1 MPLSFD
7 LWWYATSYAL
17 FLLFLPYLSRGLQPL
32 GRKLHGML
40 AASLLVI
47 WGIVGII
54 PLIRFNLRKMS
65 VFVFLYWFI
74 LISYYKWYMKEFSN
88 KTCFKLIIGG
98 LSFNTLYWLGAN
110 LLHKCTGKMLTLQD
124 YPFDHWMIS
133 EMAIGFGIFLLF
145 SRKQF
150 YSKTIN
156 ILAGSAFGVYLIH
169 TYPNMG
175 DLFTSFAP
183 TAKVYSN
190 PWAIVIAFLYILT
203 LFAFCL
209 ILDLLCQGLFAIT
222 VNRQRGRGFE
232 KFYTFIKHAIRS
244 KYNDAN

>member
-74 LISYYKWYMKEFSN
+74 LISYYK
-88 KTCFKLIIGG
+88 
-98 LSFNTLYWLGAN
+98 
-110 LLHKCTGKMLTLQD
+110 
-124 YPFDHWMIS
+124 
-133 EMAIGFGIFLLF
+133 
-145 SRKQF
+145 
-150 YSKTIN
+150 
-156 ILAGSAFGVYLIH
+156 
-169 TYPNMG
+169 
-175 DLFTSFAP
+175 
-183 TAKVYSN
+183 
-190 PWAIVIAFLYILT
+190 
-203 LFAFCL
+203 
-209 ILDLLCQGLFAIT
+209 
-222 VNRQRGRGFE
+222 
-232 KFYTFIKHAIRS
+232 
-244 KYNDAN
+244 